1 MPVTSLRR
9 EVTPTAGRLPVANPP
24 PVLPGQPSL
33 DLAWQELVN
42 GNSRFLSGEHCI
54 PCRTPPAAPKSPTAR
69 NLSPWSSACSDSR
82 VAAEIVFDQGLGDLF
97 VVRTAGHV
105 IDPGVLGSIEFGVAV
120 LGIPL
125 VVILGHDS
133 CGAVSATVDA
143 IETGILP
150 AGYIRDI
157 VERVTP
163 SVLSAQRAGMST
175 ADEIEAEHVRHT
187 LRLLT
192 ERSRLIGDR
201 VATGQ
206 LAVVGAVYN
215 LGDGRARIVESV
227 GLDPTR

>member
-1 MPVTSLRR
+1 MSA
-9 EVTPTAGRLPVANPP
+9 AGREEDGRSPGPWTPAEAWAKLARGNDRFVAGDHRHPNQDAAHRDT
-24 PVLPGQPSL
+24 LTEGQ
-33 DLAWQELVN
+33 
-42 GNSRFLSGEHCI
+42 
-54 PCRTPPAAPKSPTAR
+54 TPFAVFFGCA
-69 NLSPWSSACSDSR
+69 DSR
-82 VAAEIVFDQGLGDLF
+82 VAAEIIFDRGLGDLF

-105 IDPGVLGSIEFGVAV
+105 IDPGVLGSIEFGVAI
-120 LGIPL
+120 LDIPL

-143 IETGILP
+143 VETGILP
-150 AGYIRDI
+150 GGYIRDI

-163 SVLSAQRAGMST
+163 SVLAAHRAGMST

-187 LRLLT
+187 LRLLA

-201 VATGQ
+201 VASGQ

-227 GLDPTR
+227 GLDPTP